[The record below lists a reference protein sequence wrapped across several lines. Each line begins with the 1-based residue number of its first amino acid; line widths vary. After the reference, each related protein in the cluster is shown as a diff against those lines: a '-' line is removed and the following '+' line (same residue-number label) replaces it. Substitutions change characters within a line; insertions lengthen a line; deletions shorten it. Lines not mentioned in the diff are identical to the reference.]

1 MNKKKVKAKS
11 RNRHSANVLV
21 SSNEAHP
28 KENKKVGEV
37 AVAFAQWIIVYA
49 SQLGNGWVIMKGTE
63 PTMQTTEQLF
73 DEFQKAKATDR

>member
-37 AVAFAQWIIVYA
+37 AVAFAQWIIDMPH
-49 SQLGNGWVIMKGTE
+49 N
-63 PTMQTTEQLF
+63 
-73 DEFQKAKATDR
+73 